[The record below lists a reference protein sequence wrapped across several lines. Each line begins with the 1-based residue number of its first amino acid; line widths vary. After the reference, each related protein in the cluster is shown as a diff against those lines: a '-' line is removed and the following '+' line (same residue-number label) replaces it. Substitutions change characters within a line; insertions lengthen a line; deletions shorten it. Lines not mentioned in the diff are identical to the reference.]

1 MSWSSSYSINGGL
14 LASMRKTAGDYMP
27 EYGNWRYRV
36 PPPEPPPPP
45 PREDPEVGEEI
56 IETGEYT
63 PEEVVEPTT
72 GNSFADACRNADG
85 SRKPEGSTGV
95 AEWIDENGKPQKKE
109 YLCSWDDSGD
119 FVSTGAHDY
128 KTPGGTKTTP
138 ASDTRNGKRYTFQVK
153 DGVEVAGTRKEDTSY
168 VYSPLDKRGSPMK
181 STVAPPEGTV
191 APPEDFQDP
200 YEGVD
205 EKLATAHAD
214 VETNG
219 SISTK
224 EMHEHVKL
232 MAKDI
237 KAIGNYDADD
247 AEAQQKADTAL
258 TQVSTSFTNDQGPE
272 GAINNAYQVY
282 DTFNS
287 FSKAATKEVKHI
299 FSELFQMRNVKP
311 MVDEI

>member
-36 PPPEPPPPP
+36 PPPDEPGGDIP
-45 PREDPEVGEEI
+45 EVDPEVGEEI

-181 STVAPPEGTV
+181 STVAPPE
-191 APPEDFQDP
+191 DFQDP